1 MPLPQWG
8 WPDKMTYPRKL
19 SAEQVPVGG
28 GPKGKRG
35 KCPMAILHFRCKE
48 RRRTVRVMLKI
59 PLKVHGISSEGE
71 TFAVETTTHT
81 ISLHGASVELEYPV
95 QLGDILTVENELTR
109 QQVEGKVVTLRK
121 TREGKMHVGLEFTN
135 AGVNFWHMAF
145 PAPGAKPLRRG
156 APNRPAAEEQ
166 RAEVTG

>member
-1 MPLPQWG
+1 MPLCEWLA
-8 WPDKMTYPRKL
+8 PDKMMYTRKL
-19 SAEQVPVGG
+19 FAKQVPVGG
-28 GPKGKRG
+28 GPKGERG

-48 RRRTVRVMLKI
+48 RRRTVRVMLRI

-71 TFAVETTTHT
+71 TFAAETMTHT

-135 AGVNFWHMAF
+135 SDVNFWHMAF
-145 PAPGAKPLRRG
+145 PVPGAKPLRRL
-156 APNRPAAEEQ
+156 APNAKATEEQ
-166 RAEVTG
+166 RAEVGG

>member
-1 MPLPQWG
+1 
-8 WPDKMTYPRKL
+8 
-19 SAEQVPVGG
+19 
-28 GPKGKRG
+28 
-35 KCPMAILHFRCKE
+35 MAILHFRCKE